1 MVLLKTLYNK
11 NMTPKKQLNRGTL
24 LILISTLM
32 FGSYGVWSRL
42 IGDSFGVFYQS
53 WTRGLILSIIL
64 LPILYYTKQLIP
76 ILRKDWKW
84 LIVFLVF
91 TSATQAPIFYAFNHM
106 DIGSA
111 TLLFFVTMLLTMYTV
126 GFLFLKEQFS
136 RVKVI
141 SFILALIGLSS
152 IFSFSLEKFT
162 FLAASMA
169 VLNGIAS
176 GGEVA
181 FSKKLSGSY
190 SPLYL
195 TTLSWLIII
204 PTNGL
209 LSLLVGETQI
219 MPSFNIVWLWQLGYI
234 VASFFAFWLIIAGL
248 KYVEAS
254 IGGLIGLLEVV
265 FSIGFGIL
273 IFGEHLTQRVIL
285 GALLILSAASLPHI
299 HDLASKINKGRL
311 KAN

>member
-1 MVLLKTLYNK
+1 MIPT
-11 NMTPKKQLNRGTL
+11 KQLNRGVL
-24 LILISTLM
+24 LILISALM

-42 IGDSFGVFYQS
+42 IGDSFGVFYQG
-53 WTRGLILSIIL
+53 WTRAFILSLIL
-64 LPILYYTKQLIP
+64 LPILFYTKQIVP
-76 ILRKDWKW
+76 ILKKDWKW

-126 GFLFLKEQFS
+126 GFTFLKEKLS
-136 RVKVI
+136 SIKVV
-141 SFILALIGLSS
+141 SFILALVGLYS

-162 FLAASMA
+162 LLAASMA

-195 TTLSWLIII
+195 TALSWLIIL
-204 PTNGL
+204 PTNGI

-219 MPSFNIVWLWQLGYI
+219 IPSFNIVWLWQFGYI
-234 VASFFAFWLIIAGL
+234 VASLFAFWFIIAGL

-265 FSIGFGIL
+265 FSISFGIL
-273 IFGEHLTQRVIL
+273 IFGENLTQRVIL
-285 GALLILSAASLPHI
+285 GALFILSAASLPHL
-299 HDLASKINKGRL
+299 HDLISKTKL
-311 KAN
+311 DKSKVKAT